1 MQENKYI
8 LQEWMN
14 PLCGFRER
22 QIIAI
27 DKIYMP
33 VSFSYINNARTEDIM
48 FDIDEMDYP
57 TILGRGTLNT
67 FKAIVHLGYL
77 YMKC

>member
-1 MQENKYI
+1 MD
-8 LQEWMN
+8 

-27 DKIYMP
+27 GKICMP

-48 FDIDEMDYP
+48 FDIVEMDYP
-57 TILGRGTLNT
+57 YNTILGRGALNT